1 MVNIKAAIELL
12 LKDKFSPGIKGAA
25 AEIKKFG
32 EKTVSVANNVNNAFS
47 GLGAQIASLGV
58 TIGAAA
64 LAKSSIDYED
74 SLVRIGTNAGMSA
87 AETNQLR
94 RELIKI
100 AQDTKISNDEMVSYA
115 ATLAD
120 NSIGFETIK
129 ESANFAALAIQGLG
143 LSGQEAADLFSVL
156 NSRGA
161 DVDTF
166 KTKLNNLAEIDDRMQ
181 GMGLAEFTRY
191 IPQLMELSDTPI
203 ENLEDLYTT
212 ILTLNKGAKNT
223 KAIQQYQSAMQDF
236 ANPETRD
243 AMRKYLNG
251 FDTKQNGKLKDFT
264 VIMNALVKKGNELGN
279 FDQLQKAFHLSDAT
293 IMALKQYN
301 NHYQE
306 TIDKVGDLGDTHD
319 AVSSRA
325 SANMKTMKSALTGLQ
340 NAIMAQSDG
349 ALIKPLETITRLLN
363 ENPKG
368 LEMAIK
374 GVKYTLIGLTALKA
388 FSSVV
393 SFLSNWKNLKGGKAG
408 AGITG
413 GAGIP
418 VHVTNA
424 GSLGGLN
431 AGKTPNGMPA
441 GTPLAKGTPFNN
453 AQKAVANLTPKH
465 YAAGGAAMGITAAF
479 TAIPAM
485 VNELDAI
492 KQNEELTNKERGK
505 AKGGAIG
512 DATGRIVGGVA
523 GGIGGVAAGAAA
535 GAAIGTIIPGI
546 GNIVGALVGAGVG
559 ALGMWLGS
567 KAGRAIGEGIGE
579 GLAKDEPLV
588 REQQTV
594 VTDDFAA
601 YNPQL
606 PEAYFREMQS
616 LPRLAETTK
625 SVNVEGEIKLQSQL
639 IIEDSGY
646 RLRQSVVQNTTP
658 FKFPTGNTFEAWL
671 TP

>member
-1 MVNIKAAIELL
+1 MADIRAAIELL

-25 AEIKKFG
+25 ANMKDFD
-32 EKTVSVANNVNNAFS
+32 EKAVSAANTVNNAFS

-64 LAKSSIDYED
+64 LVKSSIDYED

-100 AQDTKISNDEMVSYA
+100 AQDAKISNNEMVSYA

-120 NSIGFETIK
+120 NSIEFETIK
-129 ESANFAALAIQGLG
+129 DSAHFAALAVQGLG
-143 LSGQEAADLFSVL
+143 LSGQEAGELFSVL

-166 KTKLNNLAEIDDRMQ
+166 KTKLNNLAEIDDRLQ

-203 ENLEDLYTT
+203 ENIENLYTT
-212 ILTLNKGAKNT
+212 ILTLNKGAQNT
-223 KAIQQYQSAMQDF
+223 KAIRQYQSAMQDF

-243 AMRKYLNG
+243 AMRRYLKG
-251 FDTKQNGKLKDFT
+251 FDTKENGKLKDFT
-264 VIMNALVKKGNELGN
+264 VIMDELVKKGNEIGN
-279 FDQLQKAFHLSDAT
+279 YDRLQKAFHLSDAT

-301 NHYQE
+301 NHYQD
-306 TIDKVGDLGDTHD
+306 TIDKVGDLGDTQD
-319 AVSSRA
+319 AVAKRA
-325 SANMKTMKSALTGLQ
+325 EENMKTMKSALTGLQ

-349 ALIKPLETITRLLN
+349 ALIKPLENLTRLLN

-374 GVKYTLIGLTALKA
+374 GVADALIALTAIKA
-388 FSSVV
+388 FASVV
-393 SFLSNWKNLKGGKAG
+393 SFMANMKNLTSGKAG
-408 AGITG
+408 AGLTG

-424 GSLGGLN
+424 GSLGGLG

-441 GTPLAKGTPFNN
+441 GTPLANGNPLHN
-453 AQKAVANLTPKH
+453 ARSAVANLTLKQ
-465 YAAGGAAMGITAAF
+465 YAAGGAAMGIAAAYK
-479 TAIPAM
+479 AIPAM
-485 VNELDAI
+485 VKELDEI

-512 DATGRIVGGVA
+512 DATGNIVGGVA
-523 GGIGGVAAGAAA
+523 GGIGGVAAGAAV
-535 GAAIGTIIPGI
+535 GAAVGSVVPVLGTA
-546 GNIVGALVGAGVG
+546 VGALVGAGVG

-567 KAGRAIGEGIGE
+567 KVGRKIGEGIGE
-579 GLAKDEPLV
+579 GLAKDEPLIKE
-588 REQQTV
+588 RQTSS
-594 VTDDFAA
+594 TDNLAL

-606 PEAYFREMQS
+606 PEAYFKEIQS
-616 LPRLAETTK
+616 LPRLKETAKPVT
-625 SVNVEGEIKLQSQL
+625 VDGEIKLQSQL
-639 IIEDSGY
+639 IIDDSGY
-646 RLRQSVVQNTTP
+646 RLRQAVVQNTTP
-658 FKFPTGNTFEAWL
+658 YKFATGHAFAARL